1 MSSVVS
7 LYDLNFK
14 VWNEVVRLYHNDPIH
29 HAYLIY
35 DLIYELD
42 KTNVYFVL
50 SNNRVASYILIWAG
64 TQRLGIHLWG
74 NDGSLVNKIPLMKD
88 SIIQL
93 YNINVFDAIL
103 GFLEDKGRIE
113 VGYFMDML
121 VDEEEFKPYRPEKA
135 VRLKAKE
142 SSHVKAL
149 MKLKEV
155 QGRPLSEGLARER
168 LNRWYYYGVFK
179 ENALVSIACAYLR
192 LPEVW
197 IIGDVF
203 THPEYRSRGYA
214 KVVTSAVTRDAIVSG
229 AKVLLHVKEGNIPAI
244 KVYKALGYKVIGRR
258 PWIFYKPE

>member
-93 YNINVFDAIL
+93 YKIL
-103 GFLEDKGRIE
+103 MFS
-113 VGYFMDML
+113 ML
-121 VDEEEFKPYRPEKA
+121 FSD
-135 VRLKAKE
+135 
-142 SSHVKAL
+142 S
-149 MKLKEV
+149 
-155 QGRPLSEGLARER
+155 
-168 LNRWYYYGVFK
+168 
-179 ENALVSIACAYLR
+179 
-192 LPEVW
+192 
-197 IIGDVF
+197 
-203 THPEYRSRGYA
+203 
-214 KVVTSAVTRDAIVSG
+214 
-229 AKVLLHVKEGNIPAI
+229 
-244 KVYKALGYKVIGRR
+244 
-258 PWIFYKPE
+258 